1 MEWSRN
7 LFRKVEFQD
16 NSGLIVNWN
25 VYGYRNI
32 TQKFFQFLQ
41 IENLNMFLLLNF
53 HEKEGYHCLPPK

>member
-16 NSGLIVNWN
+16 NSGLTVNWN

-53 HEKEGYHCLPPK
+53 HEKGGYHCLPSK